1 MYMLEE
7 KGLVLEGGGFR
18 GMYTSGVI
26 DVFMEN
32 HIDFNQVVGVSAGAA
47 FGCNIKSKQI
57 GRALRYNKRF
67 CRDPRY
73 SGLRSFIKTGDL
85 YNKEFAY
92 GVVPTILD
100 PFDTKVFK
108 ENPLRFTVVCT
119 DICTGKPVYHEIKN
133 GDALD
138 IEWIRASSSIPIVSK
153 PVKLDG
159 YELLDGGVSD
169 SIPVDWMLER
179 TKKTVVVLTR
189 DHTYRKKPMKYINLI
204 KKAFKEYPNLQHD
217 LENRHIVYNETL
229 DKIDKLEREGQIF
242 VIRPSKPI
250 ACAMIEKD
258 PNHLQEIY
266 DIGRRDALNSLEELK
281 KYL

>member
-1 MYMLEE
+1 MSEM

-18 GMYTSGVI
+18 GMYTCGVI

-32 HIDFNQVVGVSAGAA
+32 GICFDEVVGVSAGAA

-67 CRDPRY
+67 CRDSRY
-73 SGLRSFIKTGDL
+73 SGLKSFTKTGDL

-92 GVVPTILD
+92 GIVPTILD
-100 PFDTKVFK
+100 PFDTKTFR
-108 ENPLRFTVVCT
+108 ENPLKFTVVCT
-119 DICTGKPVYHEIKN
+119 DIHTGNPVYHEIQN
-133 GDALD
+133 GDATD
-138 IEWIRASSSIPIVSK
+138 IEWIRASASIPIVSK

-169 SIPVDWMLER
+169 SIPVNWMLER
-179 TKKTVVVLTR
+179 SDKTVIVLTR
-189 DHTYRKKPMKYINLI
+189 DKSYHKEPMKYIHLL
-204 KKAFKEYPNLQHD
+204 KKAFKEYPNLQKA
-217 LENRHIVYNETL
+217 LENRYIVYNKTL
-229 DKIDKLEREGQIF
+229 DEIEQLEREGKVF

-258 PNHLQEIY
+258 PDHLQEIY
-266 DIGRRDALNSLEELK
+266 DIGRRDALHYLEDLK

>member
-1 MYMLEE
+1 MKKN

-18 GMYTSGVI
+18 GIYTCGVI

-32 HIDFNQVVGVSAGAA
+32 HIDFDQVVGVSAGAA
-47 FGCNIKSKQI
+47 FGCNIKSRQI

-73 SGLRSFIKTGDL
+73 SGLKSFIKTGDL

-92 GVVPTILD
+92 GIVPTILD
-100 PFDTKVFK
+100 PFDTKTFK
-108 ENPLRFTVVCT
+108 ENPLRFTLVCT
-119 DICTGKPVYHEIKN
+119 DIHTGKPIYHEIEN
-133 GDALD
+133 GDATD
-138 IEWIRASSSIPIVSK
+138 IEWIRASASIPIVSK

-179 TKKTVVVLTR
+179 SSKTVVVLTR
-189 DHTYRKKPMKYINLI
+189 DKSYRKKPMNYINLL
-204 KKAFKEYPNLQHD
+204 KKAFKEYPKLQKA

-229 DKIDKLEREGQIF
+229 DRIEQLEREGRIF

-266 DIGRRDALNSLEELK
+266 DIGRKDALNCLNDLK
-281 KYL
+281 EYL

>member
-1 MYMLEE
+1 MIRRPPIPTLFPYTTL
-7 KGLVLEGGGFR
+7 FR
-18 GMYTSGVI
+18 
-26 DVFMEN
+26 
-32 HIDFNQVVGVSAGAA
+32 
-47 FGCNIKSKQI
+47 
-57 GRALRYNKRF
+57 
-67 CRDPRY
+67 
-73 SGLRSFIKTGDL
+73 
-85 YNKEFAY
+85 
-92 GVVPTILD
+92 
-100 PFDTKVFK
+100 
-108 ENPLRFTVVCT
+108 
-119 DICTGKPVYHEIKN
+119 
-133 GDALD
+133 
-138 IEWIRASSSIPIVSK
+138 
-153 PVKLDG
+153 
-159 YELLDGGVSD
+159 SD

-189 DHTYRKKPMKYINLI
+189 DHTYRKKQMKYINLI

-229 DKIDKLEREGQIF
+229 DTIDKLEREGQIF

>member
-1 MYMLEE
+1 
-7 KGLVLEGGGFR
+7 
-18 GMYTSGVI
+18 MYTCGVI

-67 CRDPRY
+67 GRDPRY

-119 DICTGKPVYHEIKN
+119 DIHTGKPVYHEIKN

-179 TKKTVVVLTR
+179 TKKIVVVLTR

>member
-1 MYMLEE
+1 
-7 KGLVLEGGGFR
+7 
-18 GMYTSGVI
+18 MYTCGVI

-32 HIDFNQVVGVSAGAA
+32 HIDFDQVVGVSAGAA
-47 FGCNIKSKQI
+47 FGCNIKSRQI

-73 SGLRSFIKTGDL
+73 SGLKSFIKTGDL

-92 GVVPTILD
+92 GIVPTILD
-100 PFDTKVFK
+100 PFDTKTFK
-108 ENPLRFTVVCT
+108 ENPIRFTLVCT
-119 DICTGKPVYHEIKN
+119 DIHTGKPIYHEIEN
-133 GDALD
+133 GDATD
-138 IEWIRASSSIPIVSK
+138 IEWIRASASIPIVSK

-179 TKKTVVVLTR
+179 SSKTVVVLTR
-189 DHTYRKKPMKYINLI
+189 DKSYQKKPMKYINLL
-204 KKAFKEYPNLQHD
+204 KKAFKGYPKLQKA

-229 DKIDKLEREGQIF
+229 DRIEQLEREGRIF

-250 ACAMIEKD
+250 ECAMIEKD

-266 DIGRRDALNSLEELK
+266 DIGRKDALNYLNDLK
-281 KYL
+281 EYL

>member
-1 MYMLEE
+1 M
-7 KGLVLEGGGFR
+7 
-18 GMYTSGVI
+18 
-26 DVFMEN
+26 
-32 HIDFNQVVGVSAGAA
+32 
-47 FGCNIKSKQI
+47 
-57 GRALRYNKRF
+57 RYNKRF

-119 DICTGKPVYHEIKN
+119 DIHTGKPVYHEIKN

-138 IEWIRASSSIPIVSK
+138 IEWIRASSSIP
-153 PVKLDG
+153 
-159 YELLDGGVSD
+159 
-169 SIPVDWMLER
+169 
-179 TKKTVVVLTR
+179 T
-189 DHTYRKKPMKYINLI
+189 
-204 KKAFKEYPNLQHD
+204 
-217 LENRHIVYNETL
+217 
-229 DKIDKLEREGQIF
+229 
-242 VIRPSKPI
+242 KPI

>member
-1 MYMLEE
+1 MKDK

-18 GMYTSGVI
+18 GMYTCGVI

-32 HIDFNQVVGVSAGAA
+32 DIEFDHAVGVSAGAA

-67 CRDPRY
+67 CQDPRY
-73 SGLRSFIKTGDL
+73 SSLKSFIKTGNL

-92 GVVPTILD
+92 GVVPTLLD

-108 ENPLRFTVVCT
+108 ENPLRFTLVCT
-119 DICTGKPVYHEIKN
+119 DIHTGKPVYHDIEN

-138 IEWIRASSSIPIVSK
+138 IEWIRASSAIPVVSK

-169 SIPVDWMLER
+169 SIPVEWMMNQQA
-179 TKKTVVVLTR
+179 TKTVVILTR
-189 DHTYRKKPMKYINLI
+189 DKSYRKEPMKFMGVI
-204 KKAFKEYPNLQHD
+204 KRSLKEYPKLIEA
-217 LENRHIVYNETL
+217 LETRHKRYNDALE
-229 DKIDKLEREGQIF
+229 KIDQLEREGKIY

-258 PNHLQEIY
+258 SNHLQEIY
-266 DIGRRDALNSLEELK
+266 DIGRMDALNHLEELK

>member
-1 MYMLEE
+1 MSEM

-18 GMYTSGVI
+18 GMYTCGVI

-32 HIDFNQVVGVSAGAA
+32 GICFDEVVGVSAGAA

-67 CRDPRY
+67 CQDSRY
-73 SGLRSFIKTGDL
+73 FGLKSFIKTGDL

-92 GVVPTILD
+92 GIVPTILD
-100 PFDTKVFK
+100 PFDTKTFR
-108 ENPLRFTVVCT
+108 ENPLKFTVVCT
-119 DICTGKPVYHEIKN
+119 DIHTGNPVYHEIQN
-133 GDALD
+133 GDATD
-138 IEWIRASSSIPIVSK
+138 IEWIRASASIPIVSK

-169 SIPVDWMLER
+169 SIPVNWMLEKS
-179 TKKTVVVLTR
+179 TKTVVVLTR
-189 DHTYRKKPMKYINLI
+189 DKLYRKEPMKYIHLL
-204 KKAFKEYPNLQHD
+204 KKAFKEYPNLQKA
-217 LENRHIVYNETL
+217 LENRYIVYNKTL
-229 DKIDKLEREGQIF
+229 DEIEQLEREGKVF

-250 ACAMIEKD
+250 SCAMIEKD

-266 DIGRRDALNSLEELK
+266 DIGRRDALHYLEDLK

>member
-1 MYMLEE
+1 MSEM

-18 GMYTSGVI
+18 GMYTCGVI

-32 HIDFNQVVGVSAGAA
+32 GICFDEVVGVSAGAA

-67 CRDPRY
+67 CRDSRY
-73 SGLRSFIKTGDL
+73 SGLKSFIKTGNL

-92 GVVPTILD
+92 GIVPTILD
-100 PFDTKVFK
+100 PFDTKTFR
-108 ENPLRFTVVCT
+108 ENPLKFTVVCT
-119 DICTGKPVYHEIKN
+119 DIHTGNPVYHEIQN
-133 GDALD
+133 GDATD
-138 IEWIRASSSIPIVSK
+138 IEWIRASASIPIVSK

-169 SIPVDWMLER
+169 SIPVNWMLER
-179 TKKTVVVLTR
+179 SDKTVIVLTR
-189 DHTYRKKPMKYINLI
+189 DKSYHKEPMKYIHLL
-204 KKAFKEYPNLQHD
+204 KKAFKEYPNLQKA
-217 LENRHIVYNETL
+217 LENRYIVYNKTL
-229 DKIDKLEREGQIF
+229 DEIEQLEREGKVF

-258 PNHLQEIY
+258 PDHLQEIY
-266 DIGRRDALNSLEELK
+266 DIGRRDALHYLEDLK

>member
-1 MYMLEE
+1 MSEM

-18 GMYTSGVI
+18 GMYTCGVI

-32 HIDFNQVVGVSAGAA
+32 GICFDEVVGVSAGAA

-67 CRDPRY
+67 CQDSRY
-73 SGLRSFIKTGDL
+73 SGLKSFIKTGDL

-92 GVVPTILD
+92 GIVPTILD
-100 PFDTKVFK
+100 PFDTKTFR
-108 ENPLRFTVVCT
+108 ENPLKFTVVCT
-119 DICTGKPVYHEIKN
+119 DIHTGNPVYHEIQN
-133 GDALD
+133 GDVTD
-138 IEWIRASSSIPIVSK
+138 IEWIRASASIPIVSK

-169 SIPVDWMLER
+169 SIPVNWMLER
-179 TKKTVVVLTR
+179 SDKTVIVLTR
-189 DHTYRKKPMKYINLI
+189 DKSYHKEPMKYIHLL
-204 KKAFKEYPNLQHD
+204 KKAFKEYPNLQKA
-217 LENRHIVYNETL
+217 LENRYIVYNKTL
-229 DKIDKLEREGQIF
+229 DEIEQLEREGKVF

-266 DIGRRDALNSLEELK
+266 DIGRRDALHYLEDLK

>member
-1 MYMLEE
+1 M
-7 KGLVLEGGGFR
+7 
-18 GMYTSGVI
+18 
-26 DVFMEN
+26 
-32 HIDFNQVVGVSAGAA
+32 
-47 FGCNIKSKQI
+47 
-57 GRALRYNKRF
+57 RYNKRF

-179 TKKTVVVLTR
+179 TKEDSCSFDKRSYLS
-189 DHTYRKKPMKYINLI
+189 
-204 KKAFKEYPNLQHD
+204 KKAN
-217 LENRHIVYNETL
+217 
-229 DKIDKLEREGQIF
+229 
-242 VIRPSKPI
+242 
-250 ACAMIEKD
+250 
-258 PNHLQEIY
+258 EIY
-266 DIGRRDALNSLEELK
+266 KSYKRRHLRNIQI
-281 KYL
+281 YNTI